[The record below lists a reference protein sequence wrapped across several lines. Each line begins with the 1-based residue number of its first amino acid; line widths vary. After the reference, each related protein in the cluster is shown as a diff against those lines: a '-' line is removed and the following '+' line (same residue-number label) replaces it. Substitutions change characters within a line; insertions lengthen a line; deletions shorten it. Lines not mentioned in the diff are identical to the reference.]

1 MDDGEHS
8 IFYLVFF
15 VSYLVVDPIISPF
28 LYTAHLNCCFLG
40 IEHISFPDETSLN
53 IKYFEDPPTYKSPG
67 INIPKNTP
75 ESVLIKISD
84 TVDIHD
90 FA

>member
-1 MDDGEHS
+1 MDGGEYS
-8 IFYLVFF
+8 IFYLA
-15 VSYLVVDPIISPF
+15 SYLVVDPIISPF

-75 ESVLIKISD
+75 ESVLIKISEIEV
-84 TVDIHD
+84 THD
-90 FA
+90 LA

>member
-1 MDDGEHS
+1 MDGGEYS
-8 IFYLVFF
+8 IFYLA
-15 VSYLVVDPIISPF
+15 SYLVVDPIISPF
-28 LYTAHLNCCFLG
+28 LYTAHLNCCFFG